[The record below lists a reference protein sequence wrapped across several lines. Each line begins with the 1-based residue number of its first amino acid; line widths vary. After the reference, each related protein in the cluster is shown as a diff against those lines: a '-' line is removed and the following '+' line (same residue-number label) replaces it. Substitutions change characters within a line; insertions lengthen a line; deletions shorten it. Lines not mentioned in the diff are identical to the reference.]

1 MILETYINENKLLEV
16 NNIEINKYTN
26 YLLENNF
33 TDKLKEIGT
42 KIKDTIVKIINTIIS
57 GIKWVINN
65 TVIRFYNWIKKL
77 RKKRKEKR
85 NRFNKEM
92 DELNDYISSS
102 VKDTENRY
110 NTYVKELKAKTSANT
125 EIPIMSE
132 LNSIMNRMKNG
143 SDYNPT
149 KEYIRREKNEEET
162 NTVYKTINLKELISI
177 PNIQGIQD
185 VIDDI
190 ISKNKDINFTENK
203 IDYILNKSGFIKEV
217 NYQTMFIFGNICN
230 KINFNDDLDFIND
243 PYLINKKIDEYGKY
257 IADNYYNCIIRIT
270 NDDVARYKTKEELS
284 DYINQLE
291 EANDEA
297 LKSVTDKLKETGKVL
312 NKAISL
318 LKEMKS
324 DITVVDKITT
334 DTGKQAYSKRI
345 TVYLNAINKS
355 IQFTNGILNKNQI
368 LIMKTM

>member
-102 VKDTENRY
+102 VKDTEDRF

-149 KEYIRREKNEEET
+149 KEYIRRERNEEEA

-177 PNIQGIQD
+177 PNIKGIQD

-334 DTGKQAYSKRI
+334 DTGKQAYGKRI